1 MSQDDEC
8 KHVENHVKKV
18 NNAMG
23 NLSLSSF
30 ICHIKGHWNNT
41 SLFSTD
47 FLADLPSWLY
57 TAILSQIYR
66 WIRYHKVTVN
76 QQRSVWLKA
85 IKASSNY
92 NQFHGFPRLY

>member
-1 MSQDDEC
+1 MVHSNKQRKKKNINKKCSDLSQDDEC

-47 FLADLPSWLY
+47 F
-57 TAILSQIYR
+57 
-66 WIRYHKVTVN
+66 
-76 QQRSVWLKA
+76 
-85 IKASSNY
+85 
-92 NQFHGFPRLY
+92 

>member
-47 FLADLPSWLY
+47 F
-57 TAILSQIYR
+57 
-66 WIRYHKVTVN
+66 
-76 QQRSVWLKA
+76 
-85 IKASSNY
+85 
-92 NQFHGFPRLY
+92 